1 MWVLRDI
8 RGIAVYLFF
17 LSLEPSTMNLILHV
31 LSAALSSFLL
41 ATILVITQCRY
52 NFNEIRK
59 ALIAHLQQQR
69 AVDSNDKSA
78 AAFTVAFFHPYCS
91 SGGGGERVLWKT
103 IEALGQLKEEAMRG
117 GDGCDGGGNRKKKR
131 QKQPV
136 SVMMQDAVRDNC
148 KNLTV
153 VIYTV
158 DVPTAN
164 YGRGSFVIVCL
175 FLIFS
180 IDEYEIH

>member
-1 MWVLRDI
+1 
-8 RGIAVYLFF
+8 
-17 LSLEPSTMNLILHV
+17 MNLILHV

-59 ALIAHLQQQR
+59 ALIAHLKEQR
-69 AVDSNDKSA
+69 AVNSNVSDDKSA
-78 AAFTVAFFHPYCS
+78 AFIVAFFHPYCS

-103 IEALGQLKEEAMRG
+103 IEALGQLKEEALRED
-117 GDGCDGGGNRKKKR
+117 DGCDGGSGRKKKR

-164 YGRGSFVIVCL
+164 YGRG
-175 FLIFS
+175 
-180 IDEYEIH
+180 